1 MQIALSYGKAV
12 GRAEVY

>member
-12 GRAEVY
+12 GRAKVY